1 MQINSR
7 NDGKSL
13 LETTHENYQ
22 IFTQFRTSFID
33 SFDSFVVQKKKM
45 NLSVEISMYP
55 LNQEYGT
62 PILQFIERLKSYK
75 ELEIRS
81 NTMSTQVFG
90 EYGMVMDVIKEE
102 MKTAFLTEDAVVM
115 VMKFINKDLK

>member
-1 MQINSR
+1 
-7 NDGKSL
+7 
-13 LETTHENYQ
+13 
-22 IFTQFRTSFID
+22 
-33 SFDSFVVQKKKM
+33 M

-75 ELEIRS
+75 DLEIRS

-102 MKTAFLTEDAVVM
+102 MQSAFLTEDAVVM
-115 VMKFINKDLK
+115 VMKFINKDLR

>member
-1 MQINSR
+1 
-7 NDGKSL
+7 
-13 LETTHENYQ
+13 
-22 IFTQFRTSFID
+22 
-33 SFDSFVVQKKKM
+33 M

-81 NTMSTQVFG
+81 NTMSTQIFG
-90 EYGMVMDVIKEE
+90 EYGMVMDVIKKE
-102 MKTAFLTEDAVVM
+102 MKSTFLTEDAVVM
-115 VMKFINKDLK
+115 VMKFVNKDLK